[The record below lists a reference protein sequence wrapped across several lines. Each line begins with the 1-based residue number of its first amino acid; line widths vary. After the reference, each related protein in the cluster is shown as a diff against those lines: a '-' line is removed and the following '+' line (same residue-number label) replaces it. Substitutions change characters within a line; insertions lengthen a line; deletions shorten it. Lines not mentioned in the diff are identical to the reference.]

1 MSEFGTGVGESL
13 VSFVIVGVFGMVW
26 YLLKNKCK
34 HCRSNVNS
42 PCCHIEMDDKSTI
55 RDPPPK
61 ETVLSVV

>member
-1 MSEFGTGVGESL
+1 MSEFGTGVGENL

-34 HCRSNVNS
+34 HCKSHIIS
-42 PCCHIEMDDKSTI
+42 PCCHIEMDDKDTV
-55 RDPPPK
+55 REAPK